1 MAQEAPA
8 PPNTAY
14 QIDRDSPEP
23 AYAQLANI
31 LRCQIAEGFYR
42 PGDQLPS
49 EAQLCRRY
57 GISPM
62 TVRRSINYLSDQGV
76 VNTEQGRG
84 TFVRPLEMSSATF
97 DLHELRDLF
106 GDKTDAE
113 IKLLDVRV
121 VLADERTARKLSLAV
136 GDPTIYIRRL
146 FTQERQPIFY
156 HRAYL
161 VYDPKRPIVEAEM
174 DVTSL
179 RGLFSE
185 VDHSLLKRGQITIET
200 VLMNDEEAKI
210 LRTSLPAAAF
220 YLEHLF
226 YDFGDRPISWGW
238 FIFRGDHLRFT
249 THLGIESATTN
260 QSSPQDLRGVHE

>member
-1 MAQEAPA
+1 MAQEAPS
-8 PPNTAY
+8 PPESNYYINREAT
-14 QIDRDSPEP
+14 EP

-31 LRCQIAEGFYR
+31 LRQQIAEGFYR

-62 TVRRSINYLSDQGV
+62 TVRRSINYLADKGV

-84 TFVRPLEMSSATF
+84 TFVRPLELSTATF
-97 DLHELRDLF
+97 DLHELSNLF
-106 GDKTDAE
+106 GDETEAE

-121 VLADERTARKLSLAV
+121 VLADERTARKLEIPV
-136 GDPTIYIRRL
+136 GAPTIYIRRL
-146 FTQERQPIFY
+146 LTRERQPIFY

-161 VYDPKRPIVEAEM
+161 IYDPTRPIVEAEM

-179 RGLFSE
+179 QGLFAE
-185 VDHSLLKRGQITIET
+185 VDHSLLKRGQIIIET
-200 VLMNDEEAKI
+200 ALMNEEEAQI
-210 LRTSLPAAAF
+210 LKTDLPAAAF

-226 YDFGDRPISWGW
+226 YDFEDQPISWGW
-238 FIFRGDHLRFT
+238 FIFRGDYLRFT
-249 THLGIESATTN
+249 TQFGI
-260 QSSPQDLRGVHE
+260 QSSIAGL